1 MPRRFFPLILAVLAL
16 SISALGQSNKLEA
29 IGAISDPGASDALK
43 KVLETKG
50 SRITIGDGPYC
61 DIWLRA
67 GTPAGRNDAQGAV
80 YNTLGESVLV
90 GVISFARP
98 TTDFRGQPVKPGTYT
113 LRYAVHPADGNHL
126 GISPIRDFLAMVPV
140 AMDQNPDAQPKFEE
154 LVKMSAKVA
163 GTNHPAVA
171 SKLSKQRWLIRIKR
185 LPASSR
191 SWSTELQNSVL
202 SRPMPVLFS
211 SRTRACLKSSNDIRS

>member
-1 MPRRFFPLILAVLAL
+1 MPRRFFPLILGVLAL

-43 KVLETKG
+43 KVLESKG
-50 SRITIGDGPYC
+50 SRISIGEGPYC

-67 GTPAGRNDAQGAV
+67 AIPAGKSDAQGAV

-126 GISPIRDFLAMVPV
+126 GISPIRGFLAMVPV

-163 GTNHPAVA
+163 GTNHPGVISLVQAEGGSA
-171 SKLSKQRWLIRIKR
+171 PKLGQEGSHVIFSAKLKTQSGGD
-185 LPASSR
+185 LPIAFVVKGIA
-191 SWSTELQNSVL
+191 EQ
-202 SRPMPVLFS
+202 
-211 SRTRACLKSSNDIRS
+211 

>member
-43 KVLETKG
+43 KVLESKG
-50 SRITIGDGPYC
+50 SRITIGEGPYC
-61 DIWLRA
+61 EIWLRA
-67 GTPAGRNDAQGAV
+67 AIPAGKSDAQGAV
-80 YNTLGESVLV
+80 YTTMGESVRV
-90 GVISFARP
+90 GVVSFARP

-163 GTNHPAVA
+163 GTNHPAVISLVQA
-171 SKLSKQRWLIRIKR
+171 EGGSESPKLGQDGSHVIFAAKIKSQAGD
-185 LPASSR
+185 LPIAFVVKGIA
-191 SWSTELQNSVL
+191 EQ
-202 SRPMPVLFS
+202 
-211 SRTRACLKSSNDIRS
+211 

>member
-1 MPRRFFPLILAVLAL
+1 MPRRFFPLILALAL

-29 IGAISDPGASDALK
+29 IGGISDPGASDALK
-43 KVLETKG
+43 KVLEAKG

-67 GTPAGRNDAQGAV
+67 AIPAGKTDAQGAV

-98 TTDFRGQPVKPGTYT
+98 TTDFRGQAVKPGTYT

-154 LVKMSAKVA
+154 LMKMSAKVA
-163 GTNHPAVA
+163 GTNHPGVISLVQAEGGAA
-171 SKLSKQRWLIRIKR
+171 SPKLGQEGSHVIFSAKIKSQPGD
-185 LPASSR
+185 LPIAFVVKGIA
-191 SWSTELQNSVL
+191 EQ
-202 SRPMPVLFS
+202 
-211 SRTRACLKSSNDIRS
+211 